1 MKEKIEEMIKMQKA
15 LDSAIYKE
23 HGAQFDEE
31 KYCLAILDEV
41 GEMVHE
47 LKGNWCWWKKTQKPV
62 DRKRV
67 LEELV
72 DVWHFTLSYTYQKQY
87 TISISYFEKLYEE
100 IEAHTLFSVIRMFIA
115 CDYSI
120 ERLLLITYKLGFNID
135 DVYNEYIKKNQ
146 ENYQRLERGY

>member
-1 MKEKIEEMIKMQKA
+1 MIEKIKEMIKMQKA

-23 HGAQFDEE
+23 HGARFDVE

-62 DRKRV
+62 DRQRV

-100 IEAHTLFSVIRMFIA
+100 IEAHTLFNIIRMFIA
-115 CDYSI
+115 SDYSI